1 MVKNIGIDKF
11 LLIAVI
17 CLLLFGLIMV
27 YSSTMIMAKENFG
40 DSFYFLKRQVM
51 WLSVGF
57 IIFLIIVTLRQPI
70 YLDQKMVWLVLILST
85 AALVL
90 VFFGGKINNSYRWIR
105 FAGFSLQPS
114 EFAKIAA
121 VLYLSYMLGRKDE
134 EVNNLKKLALI
145 LIPVFLIEILIL
157 KEPDYGNFFLI
168 LFITMVVLFIAGLKI
183 RYFAASLAG
192 LIPLFYLIIKLSP
205 DKMNRIVAF
214 FNPDKYGATFNF
226 QVMQSLNAVGSG
238 GIFGQGLGKSTQK
251 LFFLPYAYTDFIY
264 SIIGEEVGLIGALFV
279 IMLFMIFLARG
290 VVIAKHSGNRHTYLL
305 VIGLTFLVVCQAM
318 INISVTLGIFPT
330 TGIPLPFISIGGSSL
345 VSSLIVTG
353 IIINVSRHRKTVLL
367 ND

>member
-1 MVKNIGIDKF
+1 MVKSIGIDK
-11 LLIAVI
+11 LLMIIVI

-27 YSSTMIMAKENFG
+27 YSSTMIMSKENYG
-40 DSFYFLKRQVM
+40 DSFYFLKRQLM
-51 WLSVGF
+51 WLSVGL
-57 IIFLIIVTLRQPI
+57 IIFLIIASWRHPI
-70 YLDQKMVWLVLILST
+70 YLDPKFVWF
-85 AALVL
+85 ALVL
-90 VFFGGKINNSYRWIR
+90 SCIALVIVFFGSKINNSYRWIR
-105 FAGFSLQPS
+105 FAGFSFQPS
-114 EFAKIAA
+114 ELAKIST
-121 VLYLSYMLGRKDE
+121 VLYLSYILGRKNED
-134 EVNNLKKLALI
+134 VNNLKKLAVI
-145 LIPVFLIEILIL
+145 LIPVFLMEILIL

-168 LFITMVVLFIAGLKI
+168 LFIAMVVLFIAGLKI
-183 RYFAASLAG
+183 KYFAISLVG
-192 LIPLFYLIIKLSP
+192 VLPIFYLIIKLNP

-214 FNPDKYGATFNF
+214 FNPDKYAATLNF

-251 LFFLPYAYTDFIY
+251 LFFLPYAYTDFIF
-264 SIIGEEVGLIGALFV
+264 SIIGEEVGLIGSLFV
-279 IMLFMIFLARG
+279 IILFVAFLSRG
-290 VVIAKHSGNRHTYLL
+290 IIIAKHSGNRHTYLL
-305 VIGLTFLVVCQAM
+305 VIGLSCLIVLQAL